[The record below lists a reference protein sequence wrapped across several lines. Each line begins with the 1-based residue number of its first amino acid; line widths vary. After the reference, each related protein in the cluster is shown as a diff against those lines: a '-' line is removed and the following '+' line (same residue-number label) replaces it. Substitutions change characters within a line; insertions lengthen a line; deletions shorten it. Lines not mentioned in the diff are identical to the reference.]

1 MKKFKLIFI
10 AIITLALVQPTFAQN
25 KDYASTLSDCAAK
38 SIMDVNS
45 TGCMIGVEAP
55 DFSARTV
62 HGRAIHLAGLKGKV
76 VVLNFWFIACPPC
89 HIEGPVMKKIA
100 AEFNKDDVIF
110 ISIAR
115 EKEADLKK
123 YLATD
128 QFFAN
133 NIADPKSAICKDI
146 YRVFGFP
153 TTIVVDKMG
162 KIQYYSL
169 GGMTSE
175 AAVDKALHAR
185 LVPVIKDAL
194 NKQEAK

>member
-1 MKKFKLIFI
+1 MRKFTLILT
-10 AIITLALVQPTFAQN
+10 AIIILALTQPTFAQT

-45 TGCMIGVEAP
+45 TGCMIGVAAP
-55 DFSARTV
+55 DFKATTV
-62 HGRAIHLAGLKGKV
+62 EGKAVSLGQLKGKV
-76 VVLNFWFIACPPC
+76 VVLNFWFIACEPC
-89 HIEGPVMKKIA
+89 HIEAPVMKKIA
-100 AEFNKDDVIF
+100 GEFSKDNVVF
-110 ISIAR
+110 ISVAR
-115 EKEADLKK
+115 EKETDLKK

-133 NIADPKSAICKDI
+133 NIADPKSVLCKDI

-175 AAVDKALHAR
+175 AAVDKALHVR
-185 LVPVIKDAL
+185 LVPAIKGAL
-194 NKQEAK
+194 DNQISK